1 MHIYDITQSLSSE
14 ELVTLS
20 FTYNREEAV
29 SLNIYLFV
37 YREIQL
43 KFRTYQYKVFLL
55 YVNQQNKVTP

>member
-37 YREIQL
+37 Y
-43 KFRTYQYKVFLL
+43 
-55 YVNQQNKVTP
+55 

>member
-37 YREIQL
+37 YWEIQL